1 MLPELP
7 HSLHLQKYEIF
18 WNKSALQPKICKK
31 EAKNLEVDEI
41 MLTFATLDPIVP
53 ATRHTL
59 GLVFYKVHP

>member
-1 MLPELP
+1 MGTM
-7 HSLHLQKYEIF
+7 YIF
-18 WNKSALQPKICKK
+18 TPKK
-31 EAKNLEVDEI
+31 LVVDEI

>member
-41 MLTFATLDPIVP
+41 MLTFATSE
-53 ATRHTL
+53 
-59 GLVFYKVHP
+59 